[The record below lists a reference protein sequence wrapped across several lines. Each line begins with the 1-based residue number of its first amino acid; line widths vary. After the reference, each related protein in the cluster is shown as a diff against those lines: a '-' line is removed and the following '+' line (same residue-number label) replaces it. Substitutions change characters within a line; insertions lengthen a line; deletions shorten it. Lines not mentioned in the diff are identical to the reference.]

1 MALDRLTADD
11 RLVLWSDV
19 VWPQDVG
26 MLAILEGGPLLDPEG
41 RLRLEAARRAVV
53 RRLHLLPRLRQVLR
67 VPRRG
72 LGWPLWVDDP
82 TFEISEHVREARVPG
97 PGNEAELFATV
108 ERLRRRRLDPARPLW
123 EMWFLPGLADGRV
136 GLFVRIHHVVADG
149 IAGVA
154 GLASLLDARPDGPS
168 TNERPWAPRREPSTA
183 DLLVDNLQRRARG
196 FGRAL
201 SATARPDRSLRG
213 LRQGWPATRELLG
226 GEPGPS
232 TSLDG
237 LLGPSRTL
245 AVARSSLAD
254 VSAVARAHDAT
265 VNDVL
270 LAMIAGGL
278 RSLLTSRG
286 ERLAGLAVPV
296 YVPMSVRRSRVDSR
310 MGNRISQII
319 VPLPV
324 GLDDPEERLRRISE
338 SMRARKAVARPPL
351 GSTFR
356 SRWLSRPMLKLIIRQ
371 RVNVASADLVGPAA
385 PLYFEGAE
393 VLDLFPLVNL
403 VGNVTLGVGALSYA
417 GRFEVLAVA
426 DGDRCPDLDVF
437 TAGATEELRL
447 LLASVHGDR
456 RTVS

>member
-26 MLAILEGGPLLDPEG
+26 MVAVLEGGPLLDPQG
-41 RLRLEAARRAVV
+41 RLRLEEARSVV
-53 RRLHLLPRLRQVLR
+53 SRRLHLLPRLRQVLR

-82 TFEISEHVREARVPG
+82 SFDVSEHVREARVPG
-97 PGNEAELFATV
+97 PGSEAELLATV
-108 ERLRRRRLDPARPLW
+108 ERLRRRRLDVARPLW

-154 GLASLLDARPDGPS
+154 GLASLLDAAPGAPS
-168 TNERPWAPRREPSTA
+168 TTGPRWVPRGEPSTT
-183 DLLVDNLQRRARG
+183 DLLVDNLERRASG

-201 SATARPDRSLRG
+201 AVLARPGRVLRG
-213 LRQGWPATRELLG
+213 LREGWPATRELLG
-226 GEPGPS
+226 GRPGPA

-237 LLGPSRTL
+237 LLGPSRNL
-245 AVARSSLAD
+245 AVARPSLAD
-254 VSAVARAHDAT
+254 VSAVARAHEAT

-278 RSLLTSRG
+278 RALLTSRG
-286 ERLAGLAVPV
+286 EPVVDLELPV

-324 GLDDPEERLRRISE
+324 GLDDPDERLRQISGA
-338 SMRARKAVARPPL
+338 MRTRKAVARPPL

-371 RVNVASADLVGPAA
+371 RVNVVSADLIGPAS
-385 PLYFEGAE
+385 PLYFAGAR
-393 VLDLFPLVNL
+393 VLDLFPLINL
-403 VGNVTLGVGALSYA
+403 VGNVTLGIGALSYA

-426 DGDRCPDLDVF
+426 DADRYPDLDVF
-437 TAGATEELRL
+437 TAGATAELRA
-447 LLASVHGDR
+447 LAGAAITPR
-456 RTVS
+456 

>member
-26 MLAILEGGPLLDPEG
+26 MIALLEGGPLLGADG
-41 RLRLEAARRAVV
+41 RFRLELARSAVS

-67 VPRRG
+67 RPGRG

-82 TFEISEHVREARVPG
+82 SFDISEHVREARVPG
-97 PGNEAELFATV
+97 PGSEAELLATV
-108 ERLRRRRLDPARPLW
+108 ERLRRRRLGTARPLW

-136 GLFVRIHHVVADG
+136 GLFVRLHHVVADG

-154 GLASLLDARPDGPS
+154 GLASLLDTTPDAPS
-168 TNERPWAPRREPSTA
+168 TNGPTWAPRRGPSTT
-183 DLLVDNLQRRARG
+183 DLLVDNLERRARG
-196 FGRAL
+196 LGRAL
-201 SATARPDRSLRG
+201 AAVARPGRSLRG
-213 LRQGWPATRELLG
+213 LREGWPATRELLG

-245 AVARSSLAD
+245 GVAQSSLAD
-254 VSAVARAHDAT
+254 VSAVARAHGAT

-278 RSLLTSRG
+278 RTLLTSRG
-286 ERLAGLAVPV
+286 ERVDGLDLPV
-296 YVPMSVRRSRVDSR
+296 YVPMSVRRSREDR
-310 MGNRISQII
+310 AMGNRISQII

-324 GLDDPEERLRRISE
+324 GLGDPEERLRRITAT
-338 SMRARKAVARPPL
+338 MRERKDVARPLL
-351 GSTFR
+351 GTTFR
-356 SRWLSRPMLKLIIRQ
+356 SRWLSKPMLKLIIRQ
-371 RVNVASADLVGPAA
+371 RVNVVSADLIGPSA
-385 PLYFEGAE
+385 PLYLAGAQ

-403 VGNVTLGVGALSYA
+403 VGNVTLGVAALSYA

-426 DGDRCPDLDVF
+426 DEGRYPDLDDL
-437 TAGATEELRL
+437 TAGVSEELRA
-447 LLASVHGDR
+447 LAGAAIR
-456 RTVS
+456 PR